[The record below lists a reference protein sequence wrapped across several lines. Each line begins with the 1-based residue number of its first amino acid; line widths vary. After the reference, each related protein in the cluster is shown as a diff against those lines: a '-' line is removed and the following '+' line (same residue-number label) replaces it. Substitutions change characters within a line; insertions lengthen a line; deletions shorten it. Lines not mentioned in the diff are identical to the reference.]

1 MTLGKEEERGNVAET
16 MEEERDKAESELL
29 KHHRRLTLSYEK
41 MVRPRMFHE
50 GEMVL
55 KAIEAV
61 MRKQHVSKWAP
72 NWEGSY
78 II

>member
-1 MTLGKEEERGNVAET
+1 MTLRREEERNDVAEII
-16 MEEERDKAESELL
+16 EEERDKAETELL

-41 MVRPRMFHE
+41 MVRPRMFRE

-55 KAIEAV
+55 KATEAV
-61 MRKQHVSKWAP
+61 MRKQHTSKWAP
-72 NWEGSY
+72 NWEGPY